1 MEAEELF
8 NEKRG
13 AEEQPKKESPLV
25 SLERDLKFFNESI
38 REVAVEIMVEGLS
51 LHPIFIAHQHE
62 IKLGELIL
70 DRIELNTEWS
80 IHASTIEE
88 FTERGI
94 IKAEPEATVLA
105 AAAISR
111 SDNLIGRC
119 VLRQATDA
127 DVATD
132 ALPWIRRKATIRTWE
147 TTSPVRRVIEA
158 GCVW

>member
-1 MEAEELF
+1 MDAEELL
-8 NEKRG
+8 NERSG
-13 AEEQPKKESPLV
+13 GEEKPKKDSPLV

-62 IKLGELIL
+62 LKLGELIL

-94 IKAEPEATVLA
+94 IKPELKE
-105 AAAISR
+105 R
-111 SDNLIGRC
+111 FL
-119 VLRQATDA
+119 
-127 DVATD
+127 
-132 ALPWIRRKATIRTWE
+132 
-147 TTSPVRRVIEA
+147 TTYKNPNDFMCLFVVVPEGA
-158 GCVW
+158 NFVYYPYVKG